1 MLKLLIPLSIVTLF
15 TAELLA
21 NETNSPTIC
30 VLTYNIHHGEGT
42 DGKVDLDR
50 LANVI
55 KKAKPDFVALQEVD
69 RNTNRTGNVDQTAEL
84 ARLTNMHGYF
94 FKQIDYDGGE
104 YGQAILSKSEII
116 EQSQQ
121 MLPGTPE
128 RERRLLAQG
137 LFFIG
142 ETKLWFATTHLHHA
156 NDSIRED
163 QVAAL
168 NQVFSKF
175 ATPERPAIVC
185 GDFNAVPESA
195 AMKSIAQAWKISGA
209 DQTLLTFPAGVPSRQ
224 LDYVIVRPAND
235 FRVLSTVVVEEAIAS
250 DHRPLLVEIAITP

>member
-1 MLKLLIPLSIVTLF
+1 MLKFLIPLSIVTLF
-15 TAELLA
+15 AAELLG
-21 NETNSPTIC
+21 NEPSSPTIR

-42 DGKVDLDR
+42 DEKLDLAR
-50 LANVI
+50 QAAVI
-55 KKAKPDFVALQEVD
+55 RKADPDFVALQEVD

-116 EQSQQ
+116 ERSQQ

-128 RERRLLAQG
+128 RERRLLARG
-137 LFFIG
+137 LFQVG

-163 QVAAL
+163 QVKAL
-168 NQVFSKF
+168 NELF
-175 ATPERPAIVC
+175 APIATQKQPAIVC
-185 GDFNAVPESA
+185 GDFNAVPEST
-195 AMKSIAQAWKISGA
+195 AMKEIAQAWKISGA
-209 DQTLLTFPAGVPSRQ
+209 DQTLLTFPAQTPSRQ
-224 LDYVIVRPAND
+224 IDYVIVRPANE
-235 FRVLSTVVVEEAIAS
+235 FRIISIAVVEDGVAS